1 MLLPCPLPCSIVSI
15 IHSWLLNV
23 RKYFFFVGWLR
34 SLTIRHWLGRNIS
47 IYFYIVNLYLFPL
60 FLDVCYSV
68 TLAVSLHLLMTVTEM
83 VVMRCIYILKFST
96 IAAMNEYFISTTLTS
111 FNMVIIA
118 INIILR
124 LATREM
130 ETSPLYLHHNP
141 QLSNYNLRTDVQ
153 NNVVR

>member
-1 MLLPCPLPCSIVSI
+1 M
-15 IHSWLLNV
+15 
-23 RKYFFFVGWLR
+23 
-34 SLTIRHWLGRNIS
+34 TI
-47 IYFYIVNLYLFPL
+47 
-60 FLDVCYSV
+60 
-68 TLAVSLHLLMTVTEM
+68 AVSLHVLMTITEI
-83 VVMRCIYILKFST
+83 VVMRCIYIYKFSR
-96 IAAMNEYFISTTLTS
+96 IAAMNEYFISTTLTL

>member
-1 MLLPCPLPCSIVSI
+1 M
-15 IHSWLLNV
+15 
-23 RKYFFFVGWLR
+23 
-34 SLTIRHWLGRNIS
+34 
-47 IYFYIVNLYLFPL
+47 
-60 FLDVCYSV
+60 

-96 IAAMNEYFISTTLTS
+96 IAAMNEYFISTTLTL

-130 ETSPLYLHHNP
+130 ETSVFCSFYNP
-141 QLSNYNLRTDVQ
+141 QRPTYNLRTDVQ
-153 NNVVR
+153 NNVVM

>member
-1 MLLPCPLPCSIVSI
+1 MLLRCLLPCSIVSI

-96 IAAMNEYFISTTLTS
+96 IAAMKEYFISTTLTS

>member
-1 MLLPCPLPCSIVSI
+1 MQCPLSCSIVSI

-68 TLAVSLHLLMTVTEM
+68 TLAIRLHLVMTLTET
-83 VVMRCIYILKFST
+83 VVMKCIYIWKFSR
-96 IAAMNEYFISTTLTS
+96 IAAINENFISTILKL
-111 FNMVIIA
+111 FNMVITA
-118 INIILR
+118 INVILR

-130 ETSPLYLHHNP
+130 ETSTIYTYHNP
-141 QLSNYNLRTDVQ
+141 QQSAYNLRTDVQ
-153 NNVVR
+153 NNVVM